1 MTRVLLIFLGVVVAV
16 LAFVLDQV
24 WMYWAAGAFLLAAVV
39 TIVTR
44 MWQRYQEAV
53 RFRREGGKSLQRYP
67 ELEELGI
74 TEVRAKRES
83 ANRPEAT
90 EPEPAEPKTTR
101 AADEPTPAD
110 AEEATTAASQAA
122 DELPASEETDKKTQ
136 SANRAQ
142 ASAAARKAAVFQ
154 PYVRAL
160 QAATESHSACLL
172 VQEDVMLSYRIEA
185 AASHNASVRTT
196 GTFETDDALLSASM
210 TQVAVTI
217 QPVGRTGIDP
227 TWLGYYDEPVPDLEQ
242 VALAPVP
249 TPSAAST
256 YFLVLDATDTH
267 LAHPRTKKL
276 ITHFADLLGLLIE
289 SEASPRAPAGPSTLD
304 EAADKATAPRPR
316 REIIAEEI
324 EEAQRS
330 SLPLALA
337 LVHLNRAEALAQE
350 SEAVIADAESVLRT
364 RLERSAPRSRVE
376 RFGELT
382 YGVFYN
388 GDVADVEPWAE
399 RLQDEM
405 ESAGGVLAGGVSI
418 GVAMLR
424 AEAQSPDQLREN
436 ATEALRMAYET
447 GTCTIVE

>member
-1 MTRVLLIFLGVVVAV
+1 MTRVLLIVLGIVVAV
-16 LAFVLDQV
+16 LAFVLNQV

-39 TIVTR
+39 TIATR

-53 RFRREGGKSLQRYP
+53 RFRREGGQSLQQHP

-74 TEVRAKRES
+74 TDVRAKR
-83 ANRPEAT
+83 
-90 EPEPAEPKTTR
+90 K
-101 AADEPTPAD
+101 PAD
-110 AEEATTAASQAA
+110 AATESQTEETERTRAEEPGTAGGESTTTATSPPPDEPPPEASGEETAAS
-122 DELPASEETDKKTQ
+122 DRQ
-136 SANRAQ
+136 STRS
-142 ASAAARKAAVFQ
+142 SATAYGAAVFQ
-154 PYVRAL
+154 PYVQAL
-160 QAATESHSACLL
+160 QAATESHTACLL
-172 VQEDVMLSYRIEA
+172 VQEDVMLTYRIEA
-185 AASHNASVRTT
+185 AVSHSASVRTT
-196 GTFETDDALLSASM
+196 GAFETDDALLTANM

-217 QPVGRTGIDP
+217 QPVGQTGVEP
-227 TWLGYYDEPVPDLEQ
+227 AQLGYYDAPVPDLEQ

-267 LAHPRTKKL
+267 LDHPRTKKL

-289 SEASPRAPAGPSTLD
+289 SGTPPRAPAEASTGS
-304 EAADKATAPRPR
+304 EAEEQATAPRPR
-316 REIIAEEI
+316 RDIIAEEI
-324 EEAQRS
+324 EEAQRTS
-330 SLPLALA
+330 SPLALA
-337 LVHLNRAEALAQE
+337 LVHLNRAEELAQE
-350 SEAVIADAESVLRT
+350 SETVIADTESALRT
-364 RLERSAPRSRVE
+364 RLEQSAPRSRVE

-399 RLQDEM
+399 RLQDEL
-405 ESAGGVLAGGVSI
+405 ERAGDMLAGGVSI

-424 AEAQSPDQLREN
+424 AEAQSPDQLRED

>member
-1 MTRVLLIFLGVVVAV
+1 MTRILLIVLGIVVAV
-16 LAFVLDQV
+16 LAFVLNQV

-39 TIVTR
+39 TITAR

-53 RFRREGGKSLQRYP
+53 RFRREEGQSLQRHP

-74 TEVRAKRES
+74 TDVRAKR
-83 ANRPEAT
+83 
-90 EPEPAEPKTTR
+90 K
-101 AADEPTPAD
+101 PAD
-110 AEEATTAASQAA
+110 AASESQTKETERAQAEEPGTAGAESTTTATSPPDEPPPEASGEETAAS
-122 DELPASEETDKKTQ
+122 DRQ
-136 SANRAQ
+136 STRS
-142 ASAAARKAAVFQ
+142 SATAHGAAVFQ
-154 PYVRAL
+154 PYVQAL
-160 QAATESHSACLL
+160 QAATESHTACLL
-172 VQEDVMLSYRIEA
+172 VQEDVMLTYRIEA
-185 AASHNASVRTT
+185 AASRSALVRTT
-196 GTFETDDALLSASM
+196 GAFETDDALLTASM

-217 QPVGRTGIDP
+217 QPVGQTGVEP
-227 TWLGYYDEPVPDLEQ
+227 TRLGYYDAPVPDLEQ

-267 LAHPRTKKL
+267 LDHPRTKKL
-276 ITHFADLLGLLIE
+276 IAHFADLLGLLIE
-289 SEASPRAPAGPSTLD
+289 SGTSPRAPAGASTGS
-304 EAADKATAPRPR
+304 EAEEQATAPRPR

-324 EEAQRS
+324 EEAQRTS
-330 SLPLALA
+330 SPLALA
-337 LVHLNRAEALAQE
+337 LVHLNRAEELAQE
-350 SEAVIADAESVLRT
+350 SETVIADTESALRT
-364 RLERSAPRSRVE
+364 RLEQSAPRSRVE

-399 RLQDEM
+399 RLQDEL
-405 ESAGGVLAGGVSI
+405 ERAGDMLTGGVSI

-424 AEAQSPDQLREN
+424 AEAQSPDQLRED